1 MGTAKKLT
9 EQELAEIKTIRD
21 NTYSAAVELGQIE
34 LTRLEL
40 NKKRAAIEA
49 FLLTVSEKE
58 IALAKQLEEAY
69 GKGSI
74 NLETGE
80 ITVEEEISAPVE
92 E

>member
-58 IALAKQLEEAY
+58 IALAKQLEEVY

>member
-1 MGTAKKLT
+1 MGTVKKLT
-9 EQELAEIKTIRD
+9 EQELAEIKTIRE
-21 NTYSAAVELGQIE
+21 NTYSAAIELGQIE

-40 NKKRAAIEA
+40 NKKRAAVEA

-58 IALAKQLEEAY
+58 ITLAKQLEETY

-80 ITVEEEISAPVE
+80 ITVEEEISTPVE